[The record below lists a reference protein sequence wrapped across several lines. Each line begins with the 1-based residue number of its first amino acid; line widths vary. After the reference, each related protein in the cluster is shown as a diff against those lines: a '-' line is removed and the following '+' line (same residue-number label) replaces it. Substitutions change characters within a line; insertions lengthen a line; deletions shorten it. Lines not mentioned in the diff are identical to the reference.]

1 MEQWLFFG
9 IALFAVIRITAD
21 QFARI
26 FSFPGLHSN
35 PPRLVLLTHNSQR
48 NVEWVIRSYFQRTRL
63 VGKPSEI
70 LCLDTGSTDD
80 TPLILQRLKRRY
92 PSLEVFPHTAAPTG
106 WDGETEPELTEGG
119 EALVLDLRND
129 PGSR

>member
-1 MEQWLFFG
+1 MGQWLIFG

-92 PSLEVFPHTAAPTG
+92 PSLGCFRHRRPHRMERG
-106 WDGETEPELTEGG
+106 DGAGVDG
-119 EALVLDLRND
+119 RGRSFILDLRND

>member
-21 QFARI
+21 QFSRI

-35 PPRLVLLTHNSQR
+35 PPRLVLLTRNSQK
-48 NVEWVIRSYFQRTRL
+48 NVEWVIRSYCQRRRL
-63 VGKPSEI
+63 AGRPSEI

-80 TPLILQRLKRRY
+80 TPLILQRLQRRY
-92 PSLEVFPHTAAPTG
+92 PSLEVLPYTAASTG
-106 WDGETEPELTEGG
+106 WDRETEPESTGG
-119 EALVLDLRND
+119 GTALVLDLRND
-129 PGSR
+129 NGNR